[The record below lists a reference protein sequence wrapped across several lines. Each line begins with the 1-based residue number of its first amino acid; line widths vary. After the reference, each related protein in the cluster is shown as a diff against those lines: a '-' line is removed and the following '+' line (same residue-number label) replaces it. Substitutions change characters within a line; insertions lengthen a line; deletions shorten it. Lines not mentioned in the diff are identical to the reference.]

1 MNGDVP
7 SGQDNAV
14 HFQERVT
21 ALAAQVDEGYGQA
34 LLEQLLRRLD
44 LTAREFEAEIA
55 TLVERLRHN
64 AATREELLERVKQ
77 QHADKLDAGEAGLA
91 GQAEDVPEW
100 ERRLAEL
107 EESAE

>member
-7 SGQDNAV
+7 GGQDNAV

-21 ALAAQVDEGYGQA
+21 ALAAQVDEGYGQS
-34 LLEQLLRRLD
+34 LLEQLMKRLD

-55 TLVERLRHN
+55 NLVERLRHN
-64 AATREELLERVKQ
+64 AATREELLDRVRQ
-77 QHADKLDAGEAGLA
+77 QHADQLDAGEAGLA
-91 GQAEDVPEW
+91 GHEDDVPEW

-107 EESAE
+107 EGSDE